1 MPNYRM
7 LPPAIVAGQPVTSQ
21 QSMVVNG
28 RTYAGT
34 PGSAIDVPD
43 MDGAILAANGWV
55 KVASSGTTAQ
65 RPTSTSAPFMA
76 APGAHFWDTTL
87 SKMVVF
93 DGITWR
99 DPATGSAV

>member
-34 PGSAIDVPD
+34 PGSAMDVPD
-43 MDGAILAANGWV
+43 MDGAVLAANGWI
-55 KVASSGTTAQ
+55 KVAASGTTAQ
-65 RPTSTSAPFMA
+65 RPTSTSAPLRA
-76 APGAHFWDTTL
+76 APNERYFDTTL
-87 SKMVVF
+87 GKLIVF
-93 DGITWR
+93 DGATWR